1 MVNISDKE
9 EKRINDKLKDNGYK
23 LTLQRK
29 LILENLLE
37 HEGEHLTIEEL
48 YEIVKV
54 EFQDIGLATVY
65 RTMQLFEDIG
75 LVSKLNL
82 DDGCNRYELVH
93 ENEHHRHHHLICIR
107 CGKVTEVQGDLLESL
122 EQSIEKRYDFQVQN
136 HSVKIFGICSE
147 CKKKK

>member
-1 MVNISDKE
+1 MIKIFDNE
-9 EKRINDKLKDNGYK
+9 EKKINEKLKDNGYK

-48 YEIVKV
+48 YDIVKV

-82 DDGCNRYELVH
+82 DDGCYRYELVH
-93 ENEHHRHHHLICIR
+93 ENERHRHHHLICLK

-122 EQSIEKRYDFQVQN
+122 EQNIEKRYDFQVQN

-147 CKKKK
+147 CKKKE